1 MMKIAKEDRAQLAYA
16 VGGLLYMPALNRRSA
31 SKLAAG
37 GVKCV
42 TSAAFCLEDSV
53 EDSALE
59 AAEAELGHTLK
70 MFADKNVSDA
80 PLLFVRVRTPEHL
93 LRVHDKLKDGVN
105 LLTGYI
111 LPKFD
116 MSNAGRY
123 MAAMNDVNRD
133 GRFYAMP
140 ILESAPVADR
150 QRGPKEMYD
159 IKAVLDAHKD
169 YILNVRVGGNDFSN
183 LYGVRRHVDQTIY
196 GIGPIRDLLS
206 CILGVFAGDYV
217 VSGPV
222 WEYFGSRAGGPWET
236 GLRAELEADRLN
248 GFVGKTA
255 IHPCQLPAIIDS
267 LKVSQEDYWD
277 ALKVLSWDNGGL
289 AVGKGAGA
297 DSRMNEVKCHVKWA
311 EKTAILGRIYG
322 IRGQEELPD
331 VV

>member
-1 MMKIAKEDRAQLAYA
+1 MTKIAKEDRGLLAYA

-31 SKLAAG
+31 SKLVSG
-37 GVKCV
+37 GVASV

-53 EDSALE
+53 EDDALE
-59 AAEAELGHTLK
+59 AAEKELGHTLR
-70 MFADKNVSDA
+70 MFADRGVSDA

-93 LRVHDKLKDGVN
+93 LRVHGKLGDGVK

-123 MAAMNDVNRD
+123 MSAMKQVNAD

-140 ILESAPVADR
+140 ILESLAVADR
-150 QRGPKEMYD
+150 MRGPKEMYD
-159 IKAVLDAHKD
+159 IKDVLDAHKD

-183 LYGVRRHVDQTIY
+183 LYGVRRHVNETIY

-222 WEYFGSRAGGPWET
+222 WEYFGSRAGGAWEK

-255 IHPCQLPAIIDS
+255 IHPCQLPAIVDS

-289 AVGKGAGA
+289 AVEKSAGV

-311 EKTAILGRIYG
+311 EKTATLGRLYG
-322 IRGQEELPD
+322 IRGQEALPNAI
-331 VV
+331 